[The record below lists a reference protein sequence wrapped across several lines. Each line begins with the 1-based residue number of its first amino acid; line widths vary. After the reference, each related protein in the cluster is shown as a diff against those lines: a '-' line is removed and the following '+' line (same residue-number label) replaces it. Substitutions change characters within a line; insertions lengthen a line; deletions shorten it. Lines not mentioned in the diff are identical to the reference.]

1 MKRSI
6 SQNIAERPLNIT
18 SILNNFKSL
27 IKQVKKDAA
36 INLTR
41 KTIKM
46 SASEPIQAKGRKNYF
61 H

>member
-46 SASEPIQAKGRKNYF
+46 SASEPI
-61 H
+61 